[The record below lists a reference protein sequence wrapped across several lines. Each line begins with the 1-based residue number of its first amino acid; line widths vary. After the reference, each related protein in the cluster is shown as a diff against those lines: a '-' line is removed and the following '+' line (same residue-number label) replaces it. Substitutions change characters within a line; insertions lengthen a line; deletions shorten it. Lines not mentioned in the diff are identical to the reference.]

1 MWKNKKFGIRSKIVS
16 SNLIVV
22 FCLIVSMILV
32 NNQISA
38 LQKERN
44 YIINHDLSVHDLTNR
59 IEKRLLDMETSQRG
73 YIITGD
79 ENYLLP
85 YKEAEEKWEDEYN
98 QLYNLLSDNP
108 QQQRN
113 LKTIKSTIEHWISIA
128 GAPTIKLKSENK
140 SEELNNFFKSDPGQ
154 EDMDQI
160 RTQFDQFRTTETTLT
175 NNRADKLDKQNFIL
189 SLYLLGLLI
198 LLTTIAIVSALIVSR
213 SIVKTTNEVVHTI
226 KQMATSTGEIEKRIE
241 VKTNDEIKDLSDATN
256 ALVDTLSQRNWL
268 QREIA
273 QTILMYQGISSL
285 DTLAAKFISEIIR
298 VTDAS
303 FGALYLREEN
313 DKNIRYVKE
322 AVYADP
328 NEDIGRTS
336 FTLGQGLIGQC
347 ALEKKIQ
354 VINNIPG
361 DYRLIS
367 SALGEAKPK
376 SILIA
381 PVIFEGESIAVI
393 ELASLHVFT
402 SLQQSFVKEILDTF
416 GLTINSVMG
425 RMEIERLLKES
436 QAMTEELQAQS
447 EELQTQ
453 SEELNM
459 QSEELRM
466 INEQL
471 EERTEEAEERSR
483 ELEIATEELEEK
495 AKQLALSSKYK
506 SEFMANM
513 SHELRTP
520 LNSVLILSEM
530 LAENTDKSLSEEK
543 QEFARIIHS
552 SGKDLLTLINDVLDL
567 SKVEAGKLDMIFEEM
582 NMSEL
587 PDQIERNFSYIAKQK
602 GLEFNILKDKN
613 VPDIFYTDEKRFQQI
628 IKNLLSNAFKFTET
642 GSVSVSIRQVEEN
655 IISQSLRIY
664 GAEYWLEINVKD
676 TGIGIPKEKQKLVFE
691 AFQQA
696 EGTTVRKYGGTGL
709 GLSICREFT
718 KLLGGKIV
726 LQSEE
731 GEGSIFTLYIPSLP
745 DGINNTEIMEVS
757 TEIAVTNTEN
767 QNNVSLIDENEHS
780 LIKAT
785 EKNVFKDKSVLIV
798 DDDNRNIFALKTALE
813 KEGMNVITTNNG
825 IECLEIIQAKD
836 DFDIVLMDIMMPGID
851 GYEAMRRIRENKTLE
866 SLPIIALT
874 AKAMRDDREKCIEA
888 GASDYISKPLELEQL
903 FSVMRVW
910 LQDRWY

>member
-22 FCLIVSMILV
+22 FCLIISMILV

-85 YKEAEEKWEDEYN
+85 YKEAENKWEDEYK

-140 SEELNNFFKSDPGQ
+140 SEELNNFFKSDPGR

-198 LLTTIAIVSALIVSR
+198 LLTTIAIISALIVSR

-241 VKTNDEIKDLSDATN
+241 VKTNDEIKELSDATN

-273 QTILMYQGISSL
+273 QTILMYQGISAV

-303 FGALYLREEN
+303 FGAFYLREEK

-328 NEDIGRTS
+328 NEDIGRKS

-347 ALEKKIQ
+347 ALEQKIQ

-361 DYRLIS
+361 DYRFIA
-367 SALGEAKPK
+367 SALGEVKPK

-381 PVIFEGESIAVI
+381 PVIFEGESVAVI

-530 LAENTDKSLSEEK
+530 LAENTDTSLSEEE

-552 SGKDLLTLINDVLDL
+552 SGKDLLALINDVLDL

-587 PDQIERNFSYIAKQK
+587 PDQIERNFSHIAKQK
-602 GLEFNILKDKN
+602 GLEFNISKDKN

-642 GSVSVSIRQVEEN
+642 GSVSVSIRQVEAN
-655 IISQSLRIY
+655 IISQSLRID

-696 EGTTVRKYGGTGL
+696 EGATVRKYGGTGL

-731 GEGSIFTLYIPSLP
+731 GVGSIFTIYIPSLP
-745 DGINNTEIMEVS
+745 EGINNMEIMEVS
-757 TEIAVTNTEN
+757 TEVAVTNIED
-767 QNNVSLIDENEHS
+767 QNNVSLIDENKHS
-780 LIKAT
+780 LTESA
-785 EKNVFKDKSVLIV
+785 EKNVFKGKSVLIV

-813 KEGMNVITTNNG
+813 KEGMTVITTNDG
-825 IECLEIIQAKD
+825 IKCLEIIQAKD

-874 AKAMRDDREKCIEA
+874 AKAMRDDRQKCIEA